1 MTTFPTQHWPISGG
15 HFKALVILAPGTNV
29 ISLQYNGNAAS
40 GTSVTLTYIPLLQTP
55 PLHLAIMIAKD
66 SPLLIDCP
74 PFKRGAISSAHS
86 ELDAAI
92 SKFRMTAYM
101 WQALTAEDMRAKGL
115 GRRSFRLEEEWST
128 ETLSREFIQASLESS
143 ASHMRSTAKVH
154 LIRSEKTVAELRDAQ
169 VAQQNPHARKR
180 EDILNYFNTALKA
193 HGSPFA
199 SSAHPVVAGLILDS
213 TYSPEQ
219 NMILGHAALGCSNPN
234 GISLGMFGSHL
245 TYSWPRFL
253 EEVAA
258 TLLDTSVPGDT
269 VGNDNGE
276 CETAWEACSVG
287 QGAFLHEVGHAF
299 GAPHTTGIMARGYSQ
314 HWPKNFLSRTAYCT
328 HTETDGIMVVDGDT
342 ENDARWDLSDALS
355 FKTLRHFWLPT
366 DEVQPAEI
374 VAAEPKIQVM
384 FEEQNE
390 EFLRLAISCLAGIA
404 RVKFNEAAEAQ
415 PTVAAPLVKLQFTMD
430 ELEAR
435 FDRSNPLTLE
445 VLGMNGRSRVVGN
458 VWKLFSNVSFIRV
471 PGSSI
476 VLQKRSVM
484 CKRLQ
489 EAKDGDENK
498 NNWDW
503 AVLLNEKSK
512 DGKLTRATTIDSRVG
527 CILDG
532 AVVYFEDG
540 HSTPCGPRWRPG
552 GQDHSFGGH
561 ASQKIVIPEGVDIV
575 KVEVTGDRELNGL
588 RFHLS
593 NGTSGGHLYNPKS
606 ARILEPAADQ
616 KIIGFYGRS
625 DWGRGFS
632 GINEFGIITAPN
644 QVELPSAIYDL
655 PELHNSDGG
664 NEPVSFPRAPLG
676 FAPAPGFA
684 NLSRFPPGFWPQSDL
699 SCV

>member
-1 MTTFPTQHWPISGG
+1 MILSPGANAIFLQHNGLATATTP
-15 HFKALVILAPGTNV
+15 LN
-29 ISLQYNGNAAS
+29 
-40 GTSVTLTYIPLLQTP
+40 LTYIPLLQTP

-86 ELDAAI
+86 DLDAAI
-92 SKFRMTAYM
+92 KKFRMTAYM

-115 GRRSFRLEEEWST
+115 GRRSFRLEEEWTT
-128 ETLSREFIQASLESS
+128 ETLSREFLQASCESS
-143 ASHMRSTAKVH
+143 ASHMRSTAKVY

-169 VAQQNPHARKR
+169 VAQQNPQARRK
-180 EDILNYFNTALKA
+180 EDIFNYFNAALKA
-193 HGSPFA
+193 HGGPFA

-213 TYSPEQ
+213 TFSPEQ
-219 NMILGHAALGCSNPN
+219 NMILGHAALGCSNPS

-299 GAPHTTGIMARGYSQ
+299 GAPHTSGIMARGYSQ
-314 HWPKNFLSRTAYCT
+314 DWPKNFLSQTAYCA
-328 HTETDGIMVVDGDT
+328 HSKTEGIMVIDGET

-355 FKTLRHFWLPT
+355 FKTLHHFWLPT
-366 DEVQPAEI
+366 DEAQRPETL
-374 VAAEPKIQVM
+374 AAEPNIQIV

-390 EFLRLAISCLAGIA
+390 EFLRLAISCPAGVA
-404 RVKFNEAAEAQ
+404 RVKFDGVAETQ
-415 PTVAAPLVKLQFTMD
+415 PTVEEPTMKLLFTMD

-435 FDRSNPLTLE
+435 FDRSKPLILD
-445 VLGMNGRSRVVGN
+445 VLGMNGKSRAVGN

-476 VLQKRSVM
+476 VLQKKSIM

-503 AVLLNEKSK
+503 AVLLNEKGK
-512 DGKLTRATTIDSRVG
+512 DGELTRATTIDSRVG

-532 AVVYFEDG
+532 GVVYFEDG
-540 HSTPCGPRWRPG
+540 HTTPCGPRWRPG

-561 ASQKIVIPEGVDIV
+561 ASQKIVIPEGVDVV
-575 KVEVTGDRELNGL
+575 KVELTGNHELNGL

-606 ARILEPAADQ
+606 ARILEPAADH

-625 DWGRGFS
+625 DWGRGFD

-644 QVELPSAIYDL
+644 QVELPAAIYDL
-655 PELHNSDGG
+655 PELRNTDGG
-664 NEPVSFPRAPLG
+664 NGPVSFPRAPSRRASPPS
-676 FAPAPGFA
+676 FFPGFKI
-684 NLSRFPPGFWPQSDL
+684 L
-699 SCV
+699 V